1 MDSPPL
7 RLASLGGAAP
17 PAELAADLRVIAT
30 LPPEAIPKFWS
41 VLEPALEEPLPP
53 AAAEL
58 LDAFSAAYGVDA
70 DELARAIRAS
80 KFLVREAARFGV
92 SADAMQADLE
102 RLCPDD
108 TLVREVFLS
117 GFAGAWQRL
126 RQGHIA
132 RSLREHGRLLTKTKW
147 RIDTVRAYDAAEV
160 VGTPVVLLTLE
171 YLEGDTTQRLTLQA
185 LPDTVSELKAIC
197 ERVLG

>member
-1 MDSPPL
+1 MDSP
-7 RLASLGGAAP
+7 RLACLGGVAP
-17 PAELAADLRVIAT
+17 PADLAADLRAVAS
-30 LPPEAIPKFWS
+30 LPAEAIPKLWS

-58 LDAFSAAYGVDA
+58 LDAFAAAYGVDE
-70 DELARAIRAS
+70 DVLGRAIRAC

-92 SADAMQADLE
+92 GRDATQADLE
-102 RLCPDD
+102 RLLPDEP
-108 TLVREVFLS
+108 LVREVFLA
-117 GFAGAWQRL
+117 GFDDAWQRL
-126 RQGHIA
+126 RQTHVA

-160 VGTPVVLLTLE
+160 VGMPVVLLTLE

>member
-1 MDSPPL
+1 MDSP
-7 RLASLGGAAP
+7 RLACLGGAPAP
-17 PAELAADLRVIAT
+17 ADVAADLRAVAS
-30 LPPEAIPKFWS
+30 LPAEAIPKLWS

-53 AAAEL
+53 PAAEL
-58 LDAFSAAYGVDA
+58 LDAFAVAYGVDE
-70 DELARAIRAS
+70 DLLGRAIRAC

-92 SADAMQADLE
+92 GVEAMQADLE
-102 RLCPDD
+102 LLCPDD
-108 TLVREVFLS
+108 PLVREVFLA
-117 GFAGAWQRL
+117 GFGGAWQRL
-126 RQGHIA
+126 RQAHIA